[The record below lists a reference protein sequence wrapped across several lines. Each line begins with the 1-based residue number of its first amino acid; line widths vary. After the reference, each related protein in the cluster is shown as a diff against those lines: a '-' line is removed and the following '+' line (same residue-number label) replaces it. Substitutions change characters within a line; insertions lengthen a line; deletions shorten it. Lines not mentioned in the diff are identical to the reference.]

1 MFRSLSS
8 LLLAAPLLIM
18 GCAGQSP
25 RSEPQPVYGDAEA
38 KSFALKALS
47 ASDLPSDLYA
57 RYRRALT
64 EAHRNHG
71 EGAGS

>member
-8 LLLAAPLLIM
+8 LLLAVPVLLM
-18 GCAGQSP
+18 GCAGQPPSN
-25 RSEPQPVYGDAEA
+25 EAQHVYSDAEV

-47 ASDLPSDLYA
+47 ASEMPSDLYA

-64 EAHRNHG
+64 EPHHSHG
-71 EGAGS
+71 EGS